1 MERKRIYAVDST
13 VSVTHAGLIFDN
25 KSIDLKSFFPQGFKG
40 KVIINFEQV
49 EHLNESFSAMKGDVL
64 LISKDK
70 IHSTVNFNLK
80 TNDNKINNHYNED
93 FSISVLGEK
102 YLLVFSSIDV
112 PYIAR
117 GPVPE
122 SKKEYVESSKILNL
136 YVIISGDHN
145 VSFERNES
153 QVFDAY
159 GTLGFA
165 ILDVNEFD
173 KFISPKISSND
184 LIEEFTTTEIANELF
199 DEGLMILSWGHTPW
213 VYYINSGNYEDI
225 DSLIGVDTGYCGF
238 YKFKPSSQMY
248 SVIPGNELRDWNNC
262 KNKRWPVIEINSSGD
277 YVLLKIYVKNALSQ
291 SDSDYPIPTFYLKR
305 FDEKIQDIEP
315 LLQSSILDI

>member
-13 VSVTHAGLIFDN
+13 VSVTHAGLIIDN

-80 TNDNKINNHYNED
+80 TNDNKINNHYNEG

-122 SKKEYVESSKILNL
+122 SKKEHVESSKILNL

-165 ILDVNEFD
+165 ILDINEFD

-238 YKFKPSSQMY
+238 YKFKRSSQMY

-262 KNKRWPVIEINSSGD
+262 KNKRWPVIEINGSGD
-277 YVLLKIYVKNALSQ
+277 YVLLKLYVKNALSQ

-315 LLQSSILDI
+315 LLQSNILDI